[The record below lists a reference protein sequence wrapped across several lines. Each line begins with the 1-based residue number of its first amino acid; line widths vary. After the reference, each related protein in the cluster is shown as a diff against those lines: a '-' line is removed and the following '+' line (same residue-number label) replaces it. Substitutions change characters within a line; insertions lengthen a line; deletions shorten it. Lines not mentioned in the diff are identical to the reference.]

1 MKSSSFGH
9 YQCDFGDVHIS
20 SGIVRRAVFPE
31 IESAENVDFA
41 SRKWEN
47 DVTLE
52 FEEGKAVINLSIA
65 VAMDV
70 PIYREAVNLQSG
82 VRRAVESLTGL
93 EVSKVNVQVERVF
106 EKQPKPAK
114 NIAEKGRST

>member
-9 YQCDFGDVHIS
+9 YQCDLGNVHIS

-31 IESAENVDFA
+31 IENAENIDFA

-52 FEEGKAVINLSIA
+52 FEDGKAVINLSIA

-70 PIYREAVNLQSG
+70 PIYREAVNLQAT
-82 VRRAVESLTGL
+82 VRRAVEALTGL
-93 EVSKVNVQVERVF
+93 EVSKVNIQVERVF
-106 EKQPKPAK
+106 EKKAKPAE
-114 NIAEKGRST
+114 NAGQKGSQS